1 MSAVTLVEFL
11 DADGRS
17 PFAAWFDSLPA
28 PAAVKVSIA
37 LERIELGNLSNA
49 KSVGKGVMEYRVDFG
64 PGYRIYFG
72 RKGEELVI
80 LLAGGSK
87 QRQQN
92 DIASAQARWAE
103 YKRRSKSGDR

>member
-1 MSAVTLVEFL
+1 MRLVEYL
-11 DADGRS
+11 DAIGRS
-17 PFAAWFDSLPA
+17 PFAAWFDSLTA
-28 PAAVKVSIA
+28 PAAVKISVA

-72 RKGEELVI
+72 RSGKEMVI

-87 QRQQN
+87 RRQQA
-92 DIASAQARWAE
+92 DIAVAQARWAD
-103 YKRRSKSGDR
+103 YKQRNKTGGK